1 MSDIEN
7 NDLDGKR
14 TVQDTSFEDSHVAK
28 KPLTEDEPPVWA
40 QALLAGQSNLVR
52 QYNTIQGQLA
62 QVNSSIGDIKVELRK
77 QNDSIIALDSRVSA
91 NDDRLDDLQ
100 DQIKDLQLWNVQ
112 QQEDNDKLKGEVASV
127 RGDLTE
133 QIDRS
138 LRDQLMICGLPKD
151 SAKEKYWDD
160 TITAVAEWLAA
171 NSSKPYKYWDKAI
184 IRAHRGSF
192 RPDKPGPTPIHC
204 IFRWRVT
211 EEVRD
216 LFMKAKNRIGSVTIK
231 DKFSAST
238 QSRVNEALIYRR
250 GLLNENSEL
259 KIKVSYPAKVMVKA
273 KGESRYKFDKEF

>member
-216 LFMKAKNRIGSVTIK
+216 LFMKAKNKIGSVTIK
-231 DKFSAST
+231 DKFSDPT
-238 QSRVNEALIYRR
+238 QARVNEALIYRR